1 MIYAI
6 YIAAAAI
13 VGVLIGLVILS
24 IAWLRK
30 SVSNNIRSKTTEL
43 ISVYDELLEEKSS
56 ELAALTRQEEALPG
70 RTEEPL
76 PAQPAQEAQP
86 AAAMRASELLN
97 IAERAGGAVYRDDTI
112 GSMYLKIRENFSF
125 RLEELLAAVSGAAQE
140 MGGTA
145 ARLLKCLDY
154 DTVYRL
160 STMFPEE
167 QINILRETLPTEGIT
182 LLEAYIERNRTFCAL
197 RFYDHLQALAD
208 AEPKPIRL
216 RVPAGMAPVQ
226 MMRAGVEIIPDEE
239 ICEGFQ
245 MEADR
250 VLYDYCIKAK
260 ELR

>member
-1 MIYAI
+1 
-6 YIAAAAI
+6 
-13 VGVLIGLVILS
+13 
-24 IAWLRK
+24 
-30 SVSNNIRSKTTEL
+30 
-43 ISVYDELLEEKSS
+43 
-56 ELAALTRQEEALPG
+56 
-70 RTEEPL
+70 
-76 PAQPAQEAQP
+76 
-86 AAAMRASELLN
+86 
-97 IAERAGGAVYRDDTI
+97 
-112 GSMYLKIRENFSF
+112 
-125 RLEELLAAVSGAAQE
+125 
-140 MGGTA
+140 MGGPA

>member
-6 YIAAAAI
+6 YIAAAAV

-56 ELAALTRQEEALPG
+56 ELAALTRQEETLPG
-70 RTEEPL
+70 RTEEHL

-112 GSMYLKIRENFSF
+112 GSMYLKIRE
-125 RLEELLAAVSGAAQE
+125 ELLAAVSGAARE

-145 ARLLKCLDY
+145 ARLLECLDY

-167 QINILRETLPTEGIT
+167 QINILRETLPAEGIT

-216 RVPAGMAPVQ
+216 RVPAGMVPVQ

>member
-6 YIAAAAI
+6 YIAAAAV

-56 ELAALTRQEEALPG
+56 ELAALTRQEETLPG

-125 RLEELLAAVSGAAQE
+125 RLEELLAAVSGAARE

-167 QINILRETLPTEGIT
+167 QINILRETLPAEGIT

-197 RFYDHLQALAD
+197 RALAD

>member
-6 YIAAAAI
+6 YIAAAAV

-56 ELAALTRQEEALPG
+56 ELAALTRQEETLPG

-125 RLEELLAAVSGAAQE
+125 RLEERAQAHPFAGPRGDGARADDAGR
-140 MGGTA
+140 GG
-145 ARLLKCLDY
+145 
-154 DTVYRL
+154 
-160 STMFPEE
+160 
-167 QINILRETLPTEGIT
+167 
-182 LLEAYIERNRTFCAL
+182 
-197 RFYDHLQALAD
+197 DH
-208 AEPKPIRL
+208 P
-216 RVPAGMAPVQ
+216 G
-226 MMRAGVEIIPDEE
+226 
-239 ICEGFQ
+239 
-245 MEADR
+245 
-250 VLYDYCIKAK
+250 
-260 ELR
+260 